1 LSRRPSIS
9 IFGIV
14 LMRGS
19 ELLEH
24 RRFPKLNYELLG
36 MRAIRALWLSLWYAT
51 AVVALVLLTSVVL
64 QNLP

>member
-1 LSRRPSIS
+1 MS
-9 IFGIV
+9 
-14 LMRGS
+14 GS

-24 RRFPKLNYELLG
+24 TRFPKLNYELLG
-36 MRAIRALWLSLWYAT
+36 MRAIQALWLSLWYAT

>member
-1 LSRRPSIS
+1 
-9 IFGIV
+9 
-14 LMRGS
+14 MRGS

-24 RRFPKLNYELLG
+24 RRLPKLNYELLG
-36 MRAIRALWLSLWYAT
+36 MRAIRALWLSLLYTT

>member
-1 LSRRPSIS
+1 MS
-9 IFGIV
+9 
-14 LMRGS
+14 GS
-19 ELLEH
+19 ESLGH
-24 RRFPKLNYELLG
+24 RRFLKQNYELSG